1 MGALQETGAI
11 IGHNEEMPLD
21 KPIHIMTDREQAKRM
36 TLMQMTKRVDEN
48 AFRIVD
54 FAAVYIESRE
64 AHVRAIND
72 LVLSMGPYLTA
83 LKAYSVALKSYADA
97 AEEKATHILNMRD
110 LARIEETVNDARAI
124 VAFNDPKGGSSG
136 SKPHPWFSDDDK
148 KGQGY
153 YAAAY
158 FKQREQEKY
167 DGRLARGHRDGPL
180 PDARQQAAVRQD
192 GPVLRVRALLHPLPA
207 RALDDEARARE
218 RRRHHGRP
226 GGARL
231 RDQQGQVPR
240 LHSDRAE
247 AHAGIP
253 QGSERRA
260 GHARGPVMRGRS
272 VWWWRAPHC
281 ALMSA
286 LPMPVRDD
294 A

>member
-48 AFRIVD
+48 AFRLVD
-54 FAAVYIESRE
+54 FAAVCIESRE

-72 LVLSMGPYLTA
+72 LVLLMGPYLTA

-110 LARIEETVNDARAI
+110 LARIEKTVNDARAI
-124 VAFNDPKGGSSG
+124 VAFNDLKGGSSG

-167 DGRLARGHRDGPL
+167 MMDAWREDIETGHYQTLGNKLKSGKTDLFSAFAPYFIPFPPEHWMMKLALENDDDIMVNLVERDYETNKAKYL
-180 PDARQQAAVRQD
+180 DCTATVQKHTQAFRK
-192 GPVLRVRALLHPLPA
+192 ALNAAQVMPA
-207 RALDDEARARE
+207 GL
-218 RRRHHGRP
+218 
-226 GGARL
+226 
-231 RDQQGQVPR
+231 
-240 LHSDRAE
+240 
-247 AHAGIP
+247 
-253 QGSERRA
+253 
-260 GHARGPVMRGRS
+260 
-272 VWWWRAPHC
+272 
-281 ALMSA
+281 
-286 LPMPVRDD
+286 
-294 A
+294 